1 MLHRQQPP
9 LKLRALPDPE
19 RAKPCVLVVD
29 ADASVTDLI
38 ALHLGTDF
46 RVVGVTDPLE
56 AMPAALREEPGLI
69 LCDIDMP
76 GMRGDEVAFAL
87 SQDPDTAFIVP
98 LHSDEFRCTPEGKL
112 RVYRTRNGGGSWEP
126 MTRGLPQK
134 DAFETVVRDALGVD
148 ALDPA
153 GVYFGTRSGKLFAS
167 RDSARSWQLVREGL
181 PPVVCVKTA
190 VVSAKNAS
198 ARRGRTTR
206 SRTRTRPR
214 ARRAA

>member
-87 SQDPDTAFIVP
+87 SQDPDTAFIP
-98 LHSDEFRCTPEGKL
+98 LVYLSGLVDPSDTSELDGVFGEHGALAKSAGADEIRA
-112 RVYRTRNGGGSWEP
+112 RVAE
-126 MTRGLPQK
+126 
-134 DAFETVVRDALGVD
+134 ALGLAPD
-148 ALDPA
+148 D
-153 GVYFGTRSGKLFAS
+153 
-167 RDSARSWQLVREGL
+167 
-181 PPVVCVKTA
+181 
-190 VVSAKNAS
+190 
-198 ARRGRTTR
+198 
-206 SRTRTRPR
+206 
-214 ARRAA
+214 